1 MKVAVIDDFQ
11 DAARNLADWDSLH
24 ADVRFFHDH
33 LADEARLI
41 ERLAPFD
48 VVCIMRER
56 TAFPASVLGA
66 LPGLKLL
73 VTSGMRNLG
82 VDMAFAVQRG
92 ICVCGTSAR
101 GGATPELVWALI
113 LALVRHIPTE
123 DRALRAGRWQ
133 TTIGMQLSGKTL
145 GLVGLGRVGGAVAR
159 VGTALEMNVVAWSPH
174 LTPARAAEHG
184 AECASSLEDLLRIA
198 DVVSLHAVL
207 NPQSRG
213 LIGERELTLMKPTAY
228 LVNAARGPLIDQDAL
243 IAALRN
249 RRIAGAAL
257 DVFDV
262 EPLPAD
268 HPLLTLDN
276 TVLAPH
282 LGYVSTESFR
292 DFYEQMVEDIA
303 AWMSD
308 KPIRVIQ

>member
-1 MKVAVIDDFQ
+1 M
-11 DAARNLADWDSLH
+11 
-24 ADVRFFHDH
+24 
-33 LADEARLI
+33 
-41 ERLAPFD
+41 
-48 VVCIMRER
+48 
-56 TAFPASVLGA
+56 
-66 LPGLKLL
+66 
-73 VTSGMRNLG
+73 
-82 VDMAFAVQRG
+82 
-92 ICVCGTSAR
+92 
-101 GGATPELVWALI
+101 
-113 LALVRHIPTE
+113 
-123 DRALRAGRWQ
+123 
-133 TTIGMQLSGKTL
+133 
-145 GLVGLGRVGGAVAR
+145 
-159 VGTALEMNVVAWSPH
+159 
-174 LTPARAAEHG
+174 
-184 AECASSLEDLLRIA
+184 
-198 DVVSLHAVL
+198 HAVL

>member
-1 MKVAVIDDFQ
+1 VKIAVIDDFQ
-11 DAARNLADWDSLH
+11 DAAHNLADWGSLP
-24 ADVRFFHDH
+24 AEVTFFHDH
-33 LADEARLI
+33 LADDALLI

-48 VVCIMRER
+48 AVCIMRER
-56 TAFPASVLGA
+56 TPFPASVLGA
-66 LPGLKLL
+66 LPQLKLL
-73 VTSGMRNLG
+73 VTSGMRNLS
-82 VDMAFAVQRG
+82 VDMACAAQRG

-113 LALVRHIPTE
+113 FALVRNIPTE

-145 GLVGLGRVGGAVAR
+145 GLVGLGRVGSAVAR
-159 VGTALEMNVVAWSPH
+159 VGIALEMNVLAWSPN

-184 AECASSLEDLLRIA
+184 AECAPSLDDLLRVA

-207 NPQSRG
+207 TPQSRG
-213 LIGERELTLMKPTAY
+213 LIGARELALMKPTAY
-228 LVNAARGPLIDQDAL
+228 LVNAARGPLIEEDAL
-243 IAALRN
+243 IEALRN
-249 RRIAGAAL
+249 RAIAGAAL

-262 EPLPAD
+262 EPLPAN
-268 HPLLTLDN
+268 HPLLSLDN

-303 AWMSD
+303 AWTSG
-308 KPIRVIQ
+308 KPIRVIK